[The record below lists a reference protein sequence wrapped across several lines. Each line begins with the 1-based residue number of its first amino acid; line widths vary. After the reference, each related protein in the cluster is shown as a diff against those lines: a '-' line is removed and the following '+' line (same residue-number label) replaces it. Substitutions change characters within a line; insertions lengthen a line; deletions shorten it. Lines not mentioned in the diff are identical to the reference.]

1 MSRTMKLICR
11 RHEAAYRD
19 ESTSFDFWLLTIRDD
34 DGEIH
39 GSFLVPTF
47 ILYRHHNS
55 QARARLAS
63 VVPTSE

>member
-1 MSRTMKLICR
+1 MKPV
-11 RHEAAYRD
+11 Y

-39 GSFLVPTF
+39 GFFLVPTF

-55 QARARLAS
+55 QARARLAG